1 MYPKTLTARHF
12 KFNSDI
18 RDKQNE
24 SYALETIVNNP
35 REEAKWYEE
44 LNHEAN
50 IVVEIKHSN
59 GVIQ

>member
-1 MYPKTLTARHF
+1 MIARHF
-12 KFNSDI
+12 KFKSDI

-24 SYALETIVNNP
+24 WYALETVVSNP

-50 IVVEIKHSN
+50 IVIEIKLSN
-59 GVIQ
+59 GIIQ